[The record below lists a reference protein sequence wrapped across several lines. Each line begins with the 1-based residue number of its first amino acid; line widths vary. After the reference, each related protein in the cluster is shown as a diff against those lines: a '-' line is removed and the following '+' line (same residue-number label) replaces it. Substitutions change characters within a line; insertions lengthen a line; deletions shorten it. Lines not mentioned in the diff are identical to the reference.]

1 MHSPKDLRRVLEV
14 LAVIEAPPGL
24 RTAPRSGDLEGTFTQ
39 WFDGGAIAVIT
50 GWNEYHFSDGTFAV
64 VPTTPSY
71 RVEIRLP
78 SGAFFV
84 LTEEVQAPPNL
95 RLFERGR
102 QAFQ

>member
-1 MHSPKDLRRVLEV
+1 MHRPRDLRRVLEV
-14 LAVIEAPPGL
+14 LALIEAPPGL
-24 RTAPRSGDLEGTFTQ
+24 RTAPRPGDLKGNFTQ

-78 SGAFFV
+78 SETFFV
-84 LTEEVQAPPNL
+84 LNEELQVPPNL
-95 RLFERGR
+95 RLFQGDR
-102 QAFQ
+102 